1 MQNINFPKPG
11 FYYHY
16 KHDSQKDIFNY
27 AYEVIGVG
35 HHTET
40 SPEEDSGLFVI
51 YRPLYED
58 AFVYRNG
65 KMFDIRPLDMF
76 MEEVSKNGE
85 IKKRFTLIEDKD
97 TCVLLE
103 SQLKKMYS

>member
-1 MQNINFPKPG
+1 MDLPKKG

-16 KHDSQKDIFNY
+16 KHDPKKDIFNY
-27 AYEVIGVG
+27 AYEVIGIG

-40 SPEEDSGLFVI
+40 SAEDGSGLFVI

-58 AFVYRNG
+58 AFVYKNG

-76 MEEVSKNGE
+76 IEEVERNGE
-85 IKKRFTLIEDKD
+85 TQKRFTFIED
-97 TCVLLE
+97 THIITLLE
-103 SQLKKMYS
+103 LQLKKMYS